1 MAVGFYPIH
10 VKTNGSE
17 SHRERGEEP
26 KKGSDCGEGAREGG
40 EKKSCQVKTTRTA
53 PINPG
58 KTPTSAGKKFS
69 RGVARGFSALALGRR
84 LGKKKRSDGMGVGR
98 KKKRRASEGEGK
110 KKEQVEKIGNWSVS
124 DDLSKSRERLISY
137 IVLSQEL
144 VWNRLNRCTLFVARV
159 FEFGRFAA
167 KCLEKFNL
175 PGNVLRG
182 ASRKPV
188 EPDKLVIEQR
198 IFLSFSGGGGS
209 TVCPA
214 RSDRSRGQ
222 SDI

>member
-1 MAVGFYPIH
+1 M
-10 VKTNGSE
+10 
-17 SHRERGEEP
+17 HRHWEDGWERRNEVTGWEL
-26 KKGSDCGEGAREGG
+26 G
-40 EKKSCQVKTTRTA
+40 EKKREERVREK
-53 PINPG
+53 
-58 KTPTSAGKKFS
+58 
-69 RGVARGFSALALGRR
+69 
-84 LGKKKRSDGMGVGR
+84 
-98 KKKRRASEGEGK
+98 EK

-214 RSDRSRGQ
+214 RPDRSRGQ
-222 SDI
+222 SCPIYKKRQQLLRPPRINIGYVSELTYRARQIPSLFRSVFLLGAVASA